1 MGGLKMPVSAIIPA
15 YNEEKT
21 VANVIHPLKQV
32 PAVSEIIVVSD
43 GSTDK
48 TAEVAREAGAQVIVS
63 ETNKGKGGAM
73 MLGVSHAQEEV
84 LLFLDADLIGLTPA
98 HVEQLIEPVLSGRVE
113 MAVGVFEHGRLAT
126 DVAQLVAP
134 FLSGQRAL
142 TKKLLKQIGNLEW
155 ARYGVEM
162 ALTKYAVEHDL
173 QYEEV
178 VLEDLSHVMKE
189 EKLGLWKG
197 FQARMKMYWEIAKSL
212 SDD

>member
-1 MGGLKMPVSAIIPA
+1 MPVSAIIPA